1 MFDTGCNV
9 HFLLIPSHKFFL
21 TNKESYHMS
30 YAYWT
35 VHHLDI

>member
-1 MFDTGCNV
+1 MFYNKFYDFTLFNAGKKKNI
-9 HFLLIPSHKFFL
+9 LL
-21 TNKESYHMS
+21 ES